1 LTTGFVLLGVLSG
14 FVLFG
19 VTSGLVLF
27 GVGVGVG
34 VGFGVGVG
42 LLCSLAYLLVGFIIP
57 GIIYPPQ

>member
-1 LTTGFVLLGVLSG
+1 
-14 FVLFG
+14 
-19 VTSGLVLF
+19 VLF

-57 GIIYPPQ
+57 GIISPPQ